1 MAWVYLVNQ
10 TNRLLVLNLAPYSDG
25 SLYIYPRQR
34 VAVLEEE
41 CVAYEIQ
48 AALNSSPPRLVKM
61 PAPNQTSAT
70 TTTNNA
76 AAPSQPAPVV
86 SPDQTTSEPDA
97 NEV

>member
-61 PAPNQTSAT
+61 PAPDQTS
-70 TTTNNA
+70 TTNLSTA
-76 AAPSQPAPVV
+76 TAQPAPVV
-86 SPDQTTSEPDA
+86 SPDKAASEPDA
-97 NEV
+97 NDEV